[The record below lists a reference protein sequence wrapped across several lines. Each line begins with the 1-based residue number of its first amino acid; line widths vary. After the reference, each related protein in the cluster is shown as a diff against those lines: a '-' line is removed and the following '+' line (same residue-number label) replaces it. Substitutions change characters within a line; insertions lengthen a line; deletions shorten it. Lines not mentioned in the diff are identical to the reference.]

1 MRVVIT
7 GATGFIGGALARR
20 LAAGGGNAEG
30 VEIVA
35 LSHSGRHRERLADL
49 PITWRN
55 GDITDPATLD
65 GAFDGA
71 DWIVH
76 AAGLLGRA
84 GIPEETYHHVNAEGA
99 RHVFAAVAAA
109 RATGRLPEGARLLHL
124 SSAGVLG
131 PLPRRDQAAPV
142 ASTGHVDEAAP
153 LAPSNAYERSKAQ
166 GEHYAREFALSGLPL
181 VVARPEFVYGPGD
194 THVLGLFRTVQRG
207 LFFYV
212 GNGGNTCH
220 PTYIDDLVEGLLL
233 CLRAGA
239 PGETY
244 QITGPRPVT
253 FRELAETIAA
263 EVGARRPWL
272 RVPRPAAWLGAAGLE
287 VAGRLTG
294 RAVPLSRTGVA
305 FFSENRRSTFAKAQR
320 DLGYTP
326 HVDLHEGVARSVAW
340 YRAEGLL

>member
-7 GATGFIGGALARR
+7 GATGFIGGAMARR
-20 LAAGGGNAEG
+20 LAAEG
-30 VEIVA
+30 ADILA
-35 LSHSGRHRERLADL
+35 LTHSGLHCERLADL
-49 PITWRN
+49 PITWRTA
-55 GDITDPATLD
+55 DITDPATLD

-71 DWIVH
+71 DWVVH

-84 GIPEETYHHVNAEGA
+84 GIPEDTYRRVNAEGA

-109 RATGRLPEGARLLHL
+109 RAAGRMPEASRLLHL

-131 PLPRRDQAAPV
+131 PLPRHHQAASV
-142 ASTGHVDEAAP
+142 AATGHVDEAAP
-153 LAPSNAYERSKAQ
+153 LAPSNAYERSKAL
-166 GEHYAREFALSGLPL
+166 GEHYAREFALAGLPL

-194 THVLGLFRTVQRG
+194 VHVLGLFRTVQRG

-233 CLRAGA
+233 CLRLGA
-239 PGETY
+239 AGETY

-263 EVGARRPWL
+263 AVGARRPWL
-272 RVPRPAAWLGAAGLE
+272 RIPRPVAWLGAAGLE
-287 VAGRLTG
+287 VAGQVTG
-294 RAVPLSRTGVA
+294 RGVPLSRTGVA
-305 FFSENRRSTFAKAQR
+305 FFSENRRSTYAKAQR
-320 DLGYTP
+320 DLGYMP
-326 HVDLHEGVARSVAW
+326 RVELQEGVARSVAW

>member
-7 GATGFIGGALARR
+7 GATGFLGGALARR
-20 LAAGGGNAEG
+20 LAAEG
-30 VEIVA
+30 ADILA
-35 LSHSGRHRERLADL
+35 LTHTGLRQERLADL
-49 PITWRN
+49 PIEWRPA
-55 GDITDPATLD
+55 DITDPATLD

-71 DWIVH
+71 DWVLH
-76 AAGLLGRA
+76 AAGMLGRA
-84 GIPEETYHHVNAEGA
+84 GIPEETYRLVNAEGA

-109 RATGRLPEGARLLHL
+109 RAAGRMPEGARLLHL

-131 PLPRRDQAAPV
+131 PLPRRDREA
-142 ASTGHVDEAAP
+142 HVDEAAP
-153 LAPSNAYERSKAQ
+153 LAPSNAYERSKAL

-212 GNGGNTCH
+212 GNGRNTCH

-263 EVGARRPWL
+263 AVGARRPWL
-272 RVPRPAAWLGAAGLE
+272 RVPRPLAWAGAAGLE
-287 VAGRLTG
+287 AAGRLTG

-305 FFSENRRSTFAKAQR
+305 FFSENRRSTFAKARR
-320 DLGYTP
+320 DLGYEP
-326 HVDLHEGVARSVAW
+326 QVDLAEGVARSVAW

>member
-7 GATGFIGGALARR
+7 GATGFIGGAMARR
-20 LAAGGGNAEG
+20 LAAEG
-30 VEIVA
+30 ADILA
-35 LSHSGRHRERLADL
+35 LSHSGLHTARPADL

-55 GDITDPATLD
+55 ADITDPATLD

-71 DWIVH
+71 DWVVH

-84 GIPEETYHHVNAEGA
+84 GIPEETYRRVNAEGA

-109 RATGRLPEGARLLHL
+109 RADGRMAESSRLLHL

-131 PLPRRDQAAPV
+131 PLPRHDQLA
-142 ASTGHVDEAAP
+142 HVDEAAP
-153 LAPSNAYERSKAQ
+153 LAPSNAYERSKAL
-166 GEHYAREFALSGLPL
+166 GEHFAREFALAGLPL

-194 THVLGLFRTVQRG
+194 IHVLGLFRTVQRG

-233 CLRAGA
+233 CLRLGA
-239 PGETY
+239 AGETY

-263 EVGARRPWL
+263 EVGARPPWL
-272 RVPRPAAWLGAAGLE
+272 RVPPPVAWLGAAGLE

-294 RAVPLSRTGVA
+294 RPVPLSRTGVA
-305 FFSENRRSTFAKAQR
+305 FFSENRRSTYAKAQR

-326 HVDLHEGVARSVAW
+326 LVDLPEGVGRSVAW
-340 YRAEGLL
+340 YRGEGLL